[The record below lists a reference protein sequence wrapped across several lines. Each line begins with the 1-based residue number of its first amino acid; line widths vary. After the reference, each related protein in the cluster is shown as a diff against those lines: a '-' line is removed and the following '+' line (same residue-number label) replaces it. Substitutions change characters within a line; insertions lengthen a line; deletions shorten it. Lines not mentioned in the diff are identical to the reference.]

1 MTFSRESGAKVV
13 EEGQVQEGLEEGLS
27 IMLAGVE
34 PGLGESSSVLV
45 SAQLIRAVQTT
56 EDESVCLRG

>member
-1 MTFSRESGAKVV
+1 M
-13 EEGQVQEGLEEGLS
+13 QEGLEEGLS

-45 SAQLIRAVQTT
+45 SAQLIGAVQTT
-56 EDESVCLRG
+56 EDESVCPRG